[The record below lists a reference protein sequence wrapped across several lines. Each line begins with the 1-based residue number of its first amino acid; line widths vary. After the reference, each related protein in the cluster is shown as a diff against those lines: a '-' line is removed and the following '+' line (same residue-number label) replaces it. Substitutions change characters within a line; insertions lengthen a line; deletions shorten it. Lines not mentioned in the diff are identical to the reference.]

1 MTELE
6 MLQRAKMYMDKL
18 ANGIDPILD
27 LEAPPED
34 IIHNVRLARCF
45 FYVSD
50 VLRRCIEN
58 GGVDPAPR
66 QKREPKA
73 PFSLTLE
80 QRNQILFSQESISV
94 SVLTERINALIDAEH
109 MTALKTTQIT
119 DWLVDAGFLAVIPTQ
134 EGRQVRR
141 ATEAG
146 DAMGIHN
153 EERNSIHGPYTGVF
167 YEEKAQR
174 FLVDNLDSILSFS
187 EEKIRNEGKPWSPE
201 ENAQIRALFAEGL
214 EPGEIAARL
223 CRKTAS
229 VKRQLKKIGP

>member
-1 MTELE
+1 MTEIE
-6 MLQRAKMYMDKL
+6 MLKRAKMYMDKL
-18 ANGIDPILD
+18 ANGIDPIQD

-34 IIHNVRLARCF
+34 IINNVRLSRCF

-50 VLRRCIEN
+50 VLQRCIQN
-58 GGVDPAPR
+58 GGVDFSAA
-66 QKREPKA
+66 QKRAPKV
-73 PFSLTLE
+73 PFTLSLE
-80 QRNQILFSQESISV
+80 QRNQVSFSAESISV
-94 SVLTERINALIDAEH
+94 SVLVQRINSLIDQNH

-141 ATEAG
+141 ATQSG
-146 DAMGIHN
+146 DAMGMHN

-201 ENAQIRALFAEGL
+201 ENEQIRALFAEGL

>member
-1 MTELE
+1 MTEIE
-6 MLQRAKMYMDKL
+6 MLERAKMYMDKL
-18 ANGIDPILD
+18 ANGIDPIRD

-34 IIHNVRLARCF
+34 IINNVRLSRCF

-58 GGVDPAPR
+58 GGVDSSPR
-66 QKREPKA
+66 QKREAKA
-73 PFSLTLE
+73 PFSLTLD
-80 QRNQILFSQESISV
+80 QRNEIPFSQESISV
-94 SVLTERINALIDAEH
+94 SVLVQRINALIDAEH

-146 DAMGIHN
+146 DSMGMHN

-167 YEEKAQR
+167 YEERAQR

-187 EEKIRNEGKPWSPE
+187 AEKIKNEGAPWSPE
-201 ENAQIRALFAEGL
+201 ENQLLRTLFLEGADPNDIAL
-214 EPGEIAARL
+214 RL
-223 CRKTAS
+223 HRKPTS